1 MTDPDPILQRMED
14 QIVWYDRKSATNQ
27 RAYKRIKMIVIA
39 SAALIPFLTGLSV
52 PYEKWIVGGL
62 GVLIAVM
69 EGVLQL
75 NQYPRNWIAYRA
87 TCDAL
92 QHEKYLYLAGGGPY
106 AGVAASHA
114 LLAERVESLISQEN
128 VKWATQQQQDKRAAT
143 GT

>member
-1 MTDPDPILQRMED
+1 MTDPDPILQRVED

-39 SAALIPFLTGLSV
+39 SAALIPFLSGLSV
-52 PYEKWIVGGL
+52 PHEKWIVGGL

-106 AGVAASHA
+106 AGVAASRA
-114 LLAERVESLISQEN
+114 LLAERVEALISQEN
-128 VKWATQQQQDKRAAT
+128 VKWATQQQPDKKAAT
-143 GT
+143 GP

>member
-1 MTDPDPILQRMED
+1 M
-14 QIVWYDRKSATNQ
+14 TNQ
-27 RAYKRIKMIVIA
+27 RAYKLIKMIVIS
-39 SAALIPFLTGLSV
+39 SAALIPFLSGLSV
-52 PYEKWIVGGL
+52 PYEKWVVGGL
-62 GVLIAVM
+62 GVLIAIM

-106 AGVAASHA
+106 AGVATSRA

-128 VKWATQQQQDKRAAT
+128 VKWATQQQQDKKAAA